1 VNSRSPDIITQI
13 ALFLI
18 IFISHK
24 FHCHPH
30 VVNLNSYGD
39 LFRRDYYRLD
49 LLVVRAL
56 LLVRW
61 LRIDDMRTKD
71 FKVIDMR

>member
-13 ALFLI
+13 ALVSDY
-18 IFISHK
+18 IFFSHK

-49 LLVVRAL
+49 LLVVRACCL
-56 LLVRW
+56 GADFELM
-61 LRIDDMRTKD
+61 IGEPRTLELQ
-71 FKVIDMR
+71 I